1 MPSVE
6 ALEAGDHLAQG
17 VSVKETD
24 AWLGKFE
31 NKIRKLA
38 PIMVAILTMMIS
50 TSIPNCP
57 TPASS

>member
-1 MPSVE
+1 MHTVE

-38 PIMVAILTMMIS
+38 LAMKLIWWPYLQ
-50 TSIPNCP
+50 
-57 TPASS
+57 